1 MDLDAGLLKLLRDL
15 FKSWAI
21 TVPVCY
27 LVNRLFAS
35 PSRFADF
42 AWRYV
47 KKTRIIVGSKEQKGE
62 YKARV
67 SVKFSARWSMAV
79 ADKFVIKVYMTLV
92 FIFQLLKVLK
102 GLWSTAVISSGL
114 I

>member
-21 TVPVCY
+21 TAPVCY
-27 LVNRLFAS
+27 LVNRLFVS
-35 PSRFADF
+35 SSRFADF
-42 AWRYV
+42 ARRYV

-67 SVKFSARWSMAV
+67 SVKFSGWSIAV
-79 ADKFVIKVYMTLV
+79 ADKFVMKVYMTPV
-92 FIFQLLKVLK
+92 FIFQLLRVLK
-102 GLWSTAVISSGL
+102 GLWSMAVISSGL